1 MPTPHLRIVPNETT
15 TQPTDKRYYHL
26 WGDLK
31 GGTDPDEIIQACSE
45 LPILYQEDAVIMT
58 ETIHMLLD
66 LGDLDW
72 SFLVACL
79 ALHRIGVWGD
89 ADDYDQAMNDLNGD
103 VRRISFWRYRD
114 KDFRILAEPTKHGI
128 VASFC
133 VPADYE

>member
-1 MPTPHLRIVPNETT
+1 
-15 TQPTDKRYYHL
+15 
-26 WGDLK
+26 
-31 GGTDPDEIIQACSE
+31 
-45 LPILYQEDAVIMT
+45 MT

-66 LGDLDW
+66 LKDLDW
-72 SFLVACL
+72 SYLVACL

-89 ADDYDQAMNDLNGD
+89 ADEYDLAMNNLQGD
-103 VRRISFWRYRD
+103 VRRISFWSYRD